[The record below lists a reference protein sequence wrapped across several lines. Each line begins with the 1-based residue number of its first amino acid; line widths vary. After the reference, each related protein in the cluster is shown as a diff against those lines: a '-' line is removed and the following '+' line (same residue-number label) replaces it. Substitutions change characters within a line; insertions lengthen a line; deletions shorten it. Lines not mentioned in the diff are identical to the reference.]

1 MLSNLTV
8 AENVQRL
15 RPKGENVISSGSRIA
30 IFSPAT
36 LVGDWAETLASIP
49 KIHPPNVQVDFL
61 HCSGFQVNNCLT
73 KKALLGERDVS
84 PIAMSILCGFC
95 RNAKPLTQNSIARI
109 PFDSFI
115 TAEIEEKVAL
125 LLQDRNDLGN
135 FEVEGIPVGRYASF
149 DELLRQKASPE
160 TLVESELLN
169 SDLKNFLLTYFGM
182 TSYILARKP
191 DSIAVLNASY
201 AVNRAVEQS
210 AIKFGVQVQY
220 LLGGG
225 SPRQATSTFYVMP
238 SPQYLRGLPKSDRWK
253 RRSEVALSKS
263 QVALVGLDL
272 AAKIQGTANVSY
284 TRSSRRVSD
293 AKLEVDVRTRRS
305 KNPLGKVVLV
315 PLTSP
320 DEFDNHDFV
329 YGSRTKA
336 NQEEKIGHLF
346 KWAEELPDWT
356 FIVRP
361 HPRMLPNPRDRI
373 SSPLIQR
380 LKELLSNRPL
390 NVLINDPSNG
400 NSAYRLGQHVDA
412 VLGYRSSLPIELQAL
427 GIPTLVFEP
436 EEVDAFPADIQS
448 GSILTSE
455 DLVREL
461 KLLDASRVVIAS
473 QLAFRWL
480 YFLNHGIAWKTHSY
494 LETLDEKLDSR
505 GKGVSHTSFIATSAQ
520 RIWKKVLSSRVTF
533 LREFVA
539 PLVVAATNRLVIFK
553 KRANYS
559 DPQTPDHITDAGNL
573 RVEMSEIAE
582 LQKVL
587 RVLAG
592 WDSSNFEV
600 S

>member
-1 MLSNLTV
+1 V
-8 AENVQRL
+8 A
-15 RPKGENVISSGSRIA
+15 SSEFRIA
-30 IFSPAT
+30 IFSPAP
-36 LVGDWAETLASIP
+36 LVGDWAEILASIP
-49 KIHPPNVQVDFL
+49 KTYPTNVQVDFL

-84 PIAMSILCGFC
+84 PVAMSILCGFC
-95 RNAKPLTQNSIARI
+95 RSAQPLTHDNIARI
-109 PFDSFI
+109 PFDSFV
-115 TAEIEEKVAL
+115 TAEIEEKVSL
-125 LLQDRNDLGN
+125 LLQNRNGLGD
-135 FEVEGIPVGRYASF
+135 FEADGIPVGRYASF
-149 DELLRQKASPE
+149 DELLRQKATPE

-182 TSYILARKP
+182 ASYILDRKP
-191 DSIAVLNASY
+191 DSISVLNASY
-201 AVNRAVEQS
+201 AVNRAVEQA
-210 AIKFGVQVQY
+210 AIKFGVQIQY

-238 SPQYLRGLPKSDRWK
+238 SPQFLRGLPKSDGWK
-253 RRSEVALSKS
+253 RSSEVALSKS

-284 TRSSRRVSD
+284 TRSSRRISD
-293 AKLEVDVRTRRS
+293 AKLEVDVRNRRS
-305 KNPLGKVVLV
+305 KYPLGKVVLV

-320 DEFDNHDFV
+320 DEFDNADFV

-373 SSPLIQR
+373 SSPLIHR
-380 LKELLSNRPL
+380 LKKLLSNRPL

-400 NSAYRLGQHVDA
+400 NSAYRLGQLVDA
-412 VLGYRSSLPIELQAL
+412 VLGYRSSLPVEMQAL

-436 EEVDAFPADIQS
+436 EEVDTFPADIQN
-448 GSILTSE
+448 GSILTSQ

-461 KLLDASRVVIAS
+461 KLLDGSRVVIAS

-480 YFLNHGIAWKTHSY
+480 YYLNHGIAWKTHSY
-494 LETLDEKLDSR
+494 LETLDEKMDSR
-505 GKGVSHTSFIATSAQ
+505 EKGVSPTSVIVTSAQ
-520 RIWKKVLSSRVTF
+520 GIWKKVLSSRVTF
-533 LREFVA
+533 LREIVA
-539 PLVVAATNRLVIFK
+539 PLVVAATNRLVILK

-559 DPQTPDHITDAGNL
+559 DPQPPDHITDAGNL

-582 LQKVL
+582 NQKIL

-592 WDSSNFEV
+592 WDTPDVDV